1 MKYYLHDN
9 NLFHPSN
16 FPNFKAFVLMQVC
29 KLEEK
34 ENLEYPPQKGE
45 FVILNNLTPPPCV
58 SFAVIIV
65 HAMCM

>member
-1 MKYYLHDN
+1 
-9 NLFHPSN
+9 
-16 FPNFKAFVLMQVC
+16 MQVC